1 VWILTGAGRCALRP
15 GVVGQLRDGT
25 HRVCV
30 CPCTHRAGVATGGA
44 STGTLQLLVLGGA
57 PSPPPVALRTTHRV
71 SLLCPKSS
79 YPRQSTPWLGGTS
92 AVSPSLLWHLRVLQS
107 VPFKLGL
114 SPALAP
120 YPPPYP
126 LRPQPWE
133 PQETRG
139 IGTSTST
146 RMEFEFSGYPGIQ
159 PRPPPPPPS
168 GADGRWAQVG
178 ARFCTRREQT
188 QCFSWSR
195 QPNVFLLH
203 HSQPPRGSY
212 THIHTRARVCAPLPH
227 LLVALSLHPRREGEE
242 WQRLRSLLAPLLL
255 RPQAASGY
263 TRSLDNVVRDLVRRL
278 RHQRGRGTG
287 PPALVRDVAGE
298 FYKFGL
304 EGESQNRIRGR
315 C

>member
-1 VWILTGAGRCALRP
+1 MCLPLHSSSRCCDRRGLYRNAAASRP
-15 GVVGQLRDGT
+15 GRST
-25 HRVCV
+25 
-30 CPCTHRAGVATGGA
+30 VAATSGLA
-44 STGTLQLLVLGGA
+44 DYSPRESSLPQKFISTA
-57 PSPPPVALRTTHRV
+57 IYPVAWRDVGSLSQSSLASPRSPVRSIQTRV
-71 SLLCPKSS
+71 E
-79 YPRQSTPWLGGTS
+79 PRP
-92 AVSPSLLWHLRVLQS
+92 
-107 VPFKLGL
+107 
-114 SPALAP
+114 
-120 YPPPYP
+120 
-126 LRPQPWE
+126 
-133 PQETRG
+133 RG